1 MKKIYLLTLFITK
14 ILFSKKYKK
23 NKREI
28 KADIKRQNINTCIF
42 CLSNAKKLEYYQ
54 FCRKYNVKY
63 DIYSCQ
69 NCGHGFIK
77 NPPDLDIMLNSYYSN
92 DYYSRSIQDYEITNE
107 KKHQFIKNYPIKN
120 ALEIGCMHGEFV
132 EYLNNKGID
141 SIGCDIIGNP
151 KFVKKEKY
159 IQSDFL
165 KINFNKKFDAI
176 FSFANLEHI
185 ADPNAYIKKASNL
198 LNKNGILVIESVN
211 SDSIVSKKLYHED
224 IPMHLNI
231 FNLNCLKL
239 FLNKNKLIVENISF
253 DLKNLYHDYSEGYF
267 IYKILNLFKIKY
279 TQILKEK
286 CNFYIPYERLEKMI
300 KQEYKFQ
307 NFFYKIFYITDY
319 FMNKLFKPKLNYQFL
334 LIAKKI

>member
-1 MKKIYLLTLFITK
+1 MKKIYLLTLLITK

-23 NKREI
+23 KKEI
-28 KADIKRQNINTCIF
+28 NSDFKRQNVNTCTF
-42 CLSNAKKLEYYQ
+42 CFSNVKKIEYYQ
-54 FCRKYNVKY
+54 FCRKYYIKY
-63 DIYSCQ
+63 DICSCQ
-69 NCGHGFIK
+69 NCGHGFIL

-107 KKHQFIKNYPIKN
+107 KKYQFIKNYPIKN

-151 KFVKKEKY
+151 KFLKKEKY

-198 LNKNGILVIESVN
+198 LNKNGIIVIESVN
-211 SDSIVSKKLYHED
+211 FDSIVSKKLYHED

-231 FNLNCLKL
+231 FNLNSLKL
-239 FLNKNKLIVENISF
+239 FLNKNNLLVENVSF

-267 IYKILNLFKIKY
+267 IYKILSFFNKKY
-279 TQILKEK
+279 TQNLKEK
-286 CNFYIPYERLEKMI
+286 CNFYIPYERLEKMR
-300 KQEYKFQ
+300 KQVYNFQ
-307 NFFYKIFYITDY
+307 NVFYAILYITDY
-319 FMNKLFKPKLNYQFL
+319 FLYKIFKPKLNYQFL